1 MQPSPFHAVI
11 FDCDG
16 VLVDSERLGLRS
28 LQLALREAGVERSV
42 DSLTCFSGRSH
53 SETLAQLEAECG
65 RPLPAATVAKRMD
78 EWYMKLASQE
88 GLRAC
93 RGVRH
98 FLSWLSIR
106 RIPFT
111 LASSGPRR
119 KVLFSLRSAGLE
131 SHFPQFICGEDT
143 PRAKPAPDI
152 YLAAA
157 RSIAVDPAKCVV
169 VEDAP
174 NGIKSARAAG
184 MHVIAVTTTF
194 AASALADADAVVETM
209 LHLPRYLKRRPFVTT
224 LAGENERAL

>member
-1 MQPSPFHAVI
+1 MEESPFPAVI

-16 VLVDSERLGLRS
+16 VLIDSERLGLRS
-28 LQLALREAGVERSV
+28 LQLALKEAGVERSL

-53 SETLAQLEAECG
+53 SETLAELEMECG
-65 RPLPAATVAKRMD
+65 RPLQASGVADRMD
-78 EWYMKLASQE
+78 EWYMKLATAE
-88 GLRAC
+88 GLRPC

-98 FLSWLSIR
+98 LLSWLSIR

-119 KVLFSLRSAGLE
+119 KVLFSLRNAGLE
-131 SHFPQFICGEDT
+131 LCFSRFICGEDAA
-143 PRAKPAPDI
+143 RSKPAPDI

-157 RSIAVDPAKCVV
+157 GLIGIDAAKCVA

-184 MHVIAVTTTF
+184 MRVVAVTSTF
-194 AASALADADAVVETM
+194 AAGALAEADIIVESL
-209 LHLPRYLKRRPFVTT
+209 LHLPRYLKGLRS
-224 LAGENERAL
+224 LAK